1 MEFGPFTYQ
10 EYQTF
15 DDLEYTKVKQSEVS
29 GSFSESVDTEMDAVW
44 ATFSSQTRLASVFGS
59 NRITPQDGGFTSLF
73 CTAQS

>member
-44 ATFSSQTRLASVFGS
+44 ATFSQTTEFKSDPTGYVD
-59 NRITPQDGGFTSLF
+59 TPMYLPN
-73 CTAQS
+73 